1 MENRTLAAQNVAR
14 LSATAI
20 RIKPRTQEPTIR
32 RKASARP
39 QTSSILAIG
48 MYTAPAIELDT
59 MVMTVSKEWELH
71 WLVTYGVK
79 LARMASLKPFVKKR
93 SQMLLVC

>member
-1 MENRTLAAQNVAR
+1 
-14 LSATAI
+14 
-20 RIKPRTQEPTIR
+20 
-32 RKASARP
+32 
-39 QTSSILAIG
+39 

>member
-1 MENRTLAAQNVAR
+1 
-14 LSATAI
+14 
-20 RIKPRTQEPTIR
+20 
-32 RKASARP
+32 
-39 QTSSILAIG
+39 
-48 MYTAPAIELDT
+48 MYTAPDIELDT